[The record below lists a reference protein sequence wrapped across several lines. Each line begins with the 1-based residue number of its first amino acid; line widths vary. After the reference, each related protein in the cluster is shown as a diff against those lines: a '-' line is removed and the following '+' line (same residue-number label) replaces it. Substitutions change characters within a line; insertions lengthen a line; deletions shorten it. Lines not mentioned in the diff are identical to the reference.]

1 MSMQTR
7 QVRRAAA
14 AVAAGVALLLTGCSS
29 ASSGATAHTSATG
42 SASVPPTGAT
52 ATPADGRNVVDLTD
66 YSNNDSARSTV
77 VLTGAVG
84 DYGHAVTV
92 HGSGSTDPE
101 HGDQLE
107 LRLTHGSFRLR
118 VADLDKKIVDAFT
131 NFPPDTTTCSGRVSA
146 TGPAPI
152 VPGSGAGEYRKIT
165 GAFDL
170 SITID
175 EVDQRTN
182 CGPGSKFLSQIIVI
196 TGSGAV
202 RL

>member
-1 MSMQTR
+1 MSMRTGP
-7 QVRRAAA
+7 VRRTAAL
-14 AVAAGVALLLTGCSS
+14 AAGVALLLAGCST
-29 ASSGATAHTSATG
+29 ASGGATPHTSATV
-42 SASVPPTGAT
+42 SAGVTPTGAA
-52 ATPADGRNVVDLTD
+52 ATPAEGRNVDLTD

-84 DYGHAVTV
+84 DYGQAVTV

-131 NFPPDTTTCSGRVSA
+131 SFPPNTTTCSGRVSA

-152 VPGSGAGEYRKIT
+152 VPGSGAGEYRRIT

-182 CGPGSKFLSQIIVI
+182 CGPSSKFLSQIIVI

>member
-1 MSMQTR
+1 L
-7 QVRRAAA
+7 
-14 AVAAGVALLLTGCSS
+14 AVGAALLLAGCST
-29 ASSGATAHTSATG
+29 ASGGPTTHTSAT
-42 SASVPPTGAT
+42 VPAGGTRAA
-52 ATPADGRNVVDLTD
+52 ATPANGRNVDLTD
-66 YSNNDSARSTV
+66 YSDDDSARSTV
-77 VLTGAVG
+77 ILTGAVG
-84 DYGHAVTV
+84 DYGQAVTV
-92 HGSGSTDPE
+92 HGTGSTDPE

-107 LRLTHGSFRLR
+107 LRLAHGSFRLR
-118 VADLDKKIVDAFT
+118 VADLDKKIVDAFVR
-131 NFPPDTTTCSGRVSA
+131 FPPNTTTCSGRVSA

-165 GAFDL
+165 GTFTL